1 MNRTHLALLVTL
13 LFSALHVGLRAQ
25 SSGDSVG
32 SGRFGYLRQDGP
44 SASPR
49 VPPRTSRAGAYI
61 GLTVD
66 YMSLGPS
73 AVAPD
78 LGGTPVL
85 IGEEGLLLLNGLMV
99 GGAGGSAHLYNANP
113 ATYQF
118 TYSYAGVLLGYEFSL
133 SEGRNFYLQSSVLVG
148 GGGLTAI
155 RRRPELSVT
164 AAGTILEEVRNQNY
178 FLLRPQVVM
187 AYMPSPIASLGVS
200 AGYVVP
206 VGGGSTDFKSLT
218 IGLRLMLG
226 FSL

>member
-1 MNRTHLALLVTL
+1 
-13 LFSALHVGLRAQ
+13 
-25 SSGDSVG
+25 
-32 SGRFGYLRQDGP
+32 
-44 SASPR
+44 
-49 VPPRTSRAGAYI
+49 
-61 GLTVD
+61 
-66 YMSLGPS
+66 MSLGPS

-164 AAGTILEEVRNQNY
+164 AGGTILEEVRNQNY